1 MPRKTASQTR
11 NGTGKKEKKRAE
23 KRSKKQKS
31 SLPAAQRWRSVSAA
45 PGLIIWGVV
54 WLAGLLF
61 TQFLRSPAS
70 NIFFG
75 FISFLPVASLLYSL
89 IARRALKLYMISEA
103 EFTEKNAD
111 TEYHFR
117 LINES
122 ILPFPFIDAY
132 FRLPLVNSV
141 RTAERCV
148 KISMAPLSDYEM
160 KNPVKFRFRGTYEI
174 GVSCLYVYDFFRMI
188 RVRVDI
194 ESFTTVYVLPRKL
207 VLEDDTAQTVSD
219 SAKQTKKSPNSYEKI
234 EVSDIRDYRLGDPL
248 KSIHWKLSSK
258 TEDLIVKDY
267 NSGTTDITYI
277 LADLS
282 VRFPTEPPEKPF
294 VPVGSDPASQ
304 PAPDVAELVSDEA
317 YEDMNEYCADGVVE
331 LTVASVLKELR
342 SGRTVNLM
350 WFDERSEIGAYFF
363 ELRSSADFDTI
374 FRLFATAPVAPAEKT
389 VAGLSKMIGDSEDA
403 KFVFVLPTLD
413 TPTVT
418 SLCTMPCASD
428 SGSYGENEVVVY
440 DAQERFAHPKE
451 RGEYIEGCRAQL
463 AEHGLMLIKGSLDG
477 LTAVSEDDPRK
488 KSRPKGE

>member
-1 MPRKTASQTR
+1 MPRKTAVRTARQASGTLKTR
-11 NGTGKKEKKRAE
+11 MKKRAG
-23 KRSKKQKS
+23 KKADS
-31 SLPAAQRWRSVSAA
+31 SPPRRRKAVSAA
-45 PGLIIWGVV
+45 PGLIVWGVV
-54 WLAGLLF
+54 WFAALLF

-75 FISFLPVASLLYSL
+75 FITFLPVVSLLYTL
-89 IARRALKLYMISEA
+89 ISRRALKLYMISAA

-132 FRLPLVNSV
+132 FKLPLANSV
-141 RTAERCV
+141 RTSERCV

-160 KNPVKFRFRGTYEI
+160 KNPVRFRFRGTYEI
-174 GVSCLYVYDFFRMI
+174 GVTCLYVYDFFRMI

-194 ESFTTVYVLPRKL
+194 DSFTTVYVLPRKL

-258 TEDLIVKDY
+258 TEELIVKDY
-267 NSGTTDITYI
+267 NSGTTDLTYI
-277 LADLS
+277 LSDLS
-282 VRFPTEPPEKPF
+282 VRFPSEPPVKPF
-294 VPVGSDPASQ
+294 VAPDTDPDSLP
-304 PAPDVAELVSDEA
+304 PADVAELVSDEA

-342 SGRTVNLM
+342 AGRTVDLM

-363 ELRSSADFDTI
+363 ELRSTADFDTI

-403 KFVFVLPTLD
+403 KFIFVLPTVD
-413 TPTVT
+413 SPTVT

-428 SGSYGENEVVVY
+428 SGSYGENEVIVY
-440 DAQERFAHPKE
+440 AAEERFAHPKE
-451 RGEYIEGCRAQL
+451 RREYIEGCRAQL
-463 AEHGLMLIKGSLDG
+463 AEHGLMLIKGTLDG
-477 LTAVSEDDPRK
+477 LTEVRDD
-488 KSRPKGE
+488 KSKRPGKKGE